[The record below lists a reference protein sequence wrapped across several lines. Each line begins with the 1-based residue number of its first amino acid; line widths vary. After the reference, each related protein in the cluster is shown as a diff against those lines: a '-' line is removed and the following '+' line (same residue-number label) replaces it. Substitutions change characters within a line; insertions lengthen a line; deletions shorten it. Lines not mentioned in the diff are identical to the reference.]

1 MATHPVLLPGE
12 SHGWRNLAGYSPWG
26 HKESHM
32 TERLHFLS
40 LLDCR
45 FFLVNV
51 GIELINTATF
61 VLGVKQLDTVH

>member
-1 MATHPVLLPGE
+1 
-12 SHGWRNLAGYSPWG
+12 
-26 HKESHM
+26 M